1 MGLDPVGFPPF
12 PLHSELS
19 SLETNKADGPVP
31 VALSKEEK
39 EYL

>member
-1 MGLDPVGFPPF
+1 MRLGPLGFPPF

-31 VALSKEEK
+31 VALSKEE
-39 EYL
+39 EHL